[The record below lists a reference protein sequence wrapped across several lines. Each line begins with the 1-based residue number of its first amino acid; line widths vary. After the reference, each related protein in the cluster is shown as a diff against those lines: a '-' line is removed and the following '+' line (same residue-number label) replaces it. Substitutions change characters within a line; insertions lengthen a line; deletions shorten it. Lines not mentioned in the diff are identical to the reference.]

1 MNKRLDLSVSLVLLI
16 LPAILMGLTFTEQ
29 FDVPTFGGDVGPA
42 FAPRA
47 YFIIWFVLAALASF
61 AAFTAEQSSAPN
73 VDERNNQWQLAGV
86 IAVTVGTAFAM
97 INIGFVFATIPG
109 FFLFCL
115 AFGYRK
121 LMPLALVSTLAPI
134 VIWAV
139 FTFVFEL
146 ILPRSPWFNY
156 L

>member
-1 MNKRLDLSVSLVLLI
+1 MNNKLDLSVSLVLLA

-47 YFIIWFVLAALASF
+47 YFIIWFVLAAFASL
-61 AAFTAEQSSAPN
+61 AAFKAIQSPAAQP
-73 VDERNNQWQLAGV
+73 DERSSQWQQIGA

-97 INIGFVFATIPG
+97 INIGFIFATIPG

-115 AFGYRK
+115 VFGFRK
-121 LMPLALVSTLAPI
+121 LTTLTLVSVLAPI